1 VYALAFFIADQWGTG
16 GFFGVLS
23 KSFFSA
29 LFTLML
35 TLVVQLLF
43 FSRKRGI

>member
-1 VYALAFFIADQWGTG
+1 
-16 GFFGVLS
+16 LS

-43 FSRKRGI
+43 FSRKRGIWWETSAQPSSF